1 MNTRKGRAKFKKI
14 YILLDSG
21 CSSTILMGRLVKRLG
36 LEKDAPMQWIT
47 QAVDI
52 TTNIKVKVD
61 FTLPALSATNAVTWN
76 CHVDDSAKGRYDM
89 VLLQDLQTE
98 LG

>member
-61 FTLPALSATNAVTWN
+61 FNLPALSATNAVTWN